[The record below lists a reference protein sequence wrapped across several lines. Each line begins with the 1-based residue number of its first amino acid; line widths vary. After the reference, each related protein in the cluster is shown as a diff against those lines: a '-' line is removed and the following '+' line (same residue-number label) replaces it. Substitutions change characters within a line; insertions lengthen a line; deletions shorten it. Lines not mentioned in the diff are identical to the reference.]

1 MKTPNPC
8 NLGGHASQRRNASA
22 QNEAC
27 AIELFPNTTPPKC
40 RVYPLSLPETNAMDE
55 YIKEALALSHIRPS
69 MSPAAVGFFFVE
81 KKDGGLR
88 PCINYRG
95 LNAITVRY
103 SYPLPLVPAA
113 LEQLRGACIFIKLDL
128 RSTYSLDL
136 FNHYVIA
143 YIDDILIYSASL
155 TEHIQHMRTVL
166 THLKNHELYFKLEKC
181 EFHSPTLSFLGYV
194 LSPRGMEMD
203 LAKAE
208 LHHNPNPPSPQPR
221 GYIVVEVDAS
231 NSGIG
236 AMLSQRE
243 VASGKLH
250 ACAYYSRKLTTAERN
265 YDVGNRELLSIKA
278 ALEEWHHWL
287 EGARHP
293 FLVLTDHRNLEYL

>member
-1 MKTPNPC
+1 MKSPNPC

-203 LAKAE
+203 LAKVKAVTDWPE
-208 LHHNPNPPSPQPR
+208 PTSVKKLQCFLGFANFYQRFIWSYSTVTGPLTSLLWGKPKK
-221 GYIVVEVDAS
+221 
-231 NSGIG
+231 
-236 AMLSQRE
+236 LSW
-243 VASGKLH
+243 
-250 ACAYYSRKLTTAERN
+250 TAP
-265 YDVGNRELLSIKA
+265 A
-278 ALEEWHHWL
+278 H
-287 EGARHP
+287 
-293 FLVLTDHRNLEYL
+293 